1 MSRYLMPCPLR
12 SKQYCTVEQL
22 ARGLAEAGNNPRQ
35 AFRLAS
41 QHARGARLRRYRAD
55 RKRACVGNAV
65 DDQVTVRDEVKRIL
79 NKTQDVMCE
88 LEDCV
93 DRINGLAVELL
104 LSGGL
109 SEDAQALA
117 DNVGAEANELFNTL
131 DKQVAA
137 LRKAIAAADDGDEA
151 DEAD

>member
-1 MSRYLMPCPLR
+1 M
-12 SKQYCTVEQL
+12 T
-22 ARGLAEAGNNPRQ
+22 
-35 AFRLAS
+35 
-41 QHARGARLRRYRAD
+41 
-55 RKRACVGNAV
+55 V

-79 NKTQDVMCE
+79 NETQDVMCE
-88 LEDCV
+88 PEDCV

-131 DKQVAA
+131 DDRVAA
-137 LRKAIAAADDGDEA
+137 LRKAIAATDDGDEA